1 MLILAAAHQ
10 GEEFVILLPI
20 VMMGAAYFLLRWAN
34 QPTDESALET
44 PVEPPDEAEAAHHHS
59 ATTGR

>member
-1 MLILAAAHQ
+1 MLAAAHQ

-34 QPTDESALET
+34 QGPDESALE
-44 PVEPPDEAEAAHHHS
+44 PPIEPPDEAEAAHHP
-59 ATTGR
+59 